1 MDDTSLLREII
12 QRCTAILVASISITG
27 ITLQRD
33 VESGILIFIAIGSIL
48 YLAIEFLTMT
58 PTIEDT
64 NDNADSE

>member
-1 MDDTSLLREII
+1 MDDTALLRETI

>member
-58 PTIEDT
+58 PTIDDT
-64 NDNADSE
+64 NHNADSE